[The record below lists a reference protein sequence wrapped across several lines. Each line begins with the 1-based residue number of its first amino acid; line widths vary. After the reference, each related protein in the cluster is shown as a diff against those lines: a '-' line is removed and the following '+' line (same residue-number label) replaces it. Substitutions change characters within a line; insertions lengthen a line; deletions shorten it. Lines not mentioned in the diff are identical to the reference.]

1 MTRSSLRFCIKAAVA
16 FAAAAF
22 VASGAGAQTS
32 SLAERV
38 ARLEQQQAQQQ
49 APGGVGLVNQMA
61 DLQSQVQQLQ
71 GQVEQL
77 QHQVQQ
83 LQDQNKAQYTD
94 LDSRLGKLEGG
105 KPANGVP
112 AAAASSAT
120 PDSASS
126 AAPAPSPGAA
136 SVPPQSQAAAPAS
149 PPPPPTADQQA
160 AYSAA
165 FKSLTS
171 GDYVTAARGFRAYI
185 QQYPGSAL
193 APNAYYWLGESYY
206 VTQNYQVSL
215 QTFQSLLANYP
226 ASDKAPDALLK
237 VGYAQAEMKQ
247 YDDAKATLTAVMN
260 KYPGTT
266 VSRLAQSRMRA
277 IALQENGG

>member
-1 MTRSSLRFCIKAAVA
+1 MIRSNLRFCIKAAVA
-16 FAAAAF
+16 FATAAF
-22 VASGAGAQTS
+22 VVSGAGAQTL
-32 SLAERV
+32 SLGERV
-38 ARLEQQQAQQQ
+38 SRLEQQQAQQQ
-49 APGGVGLVNQMA
+49 AQGGVGLVNRMS

-71 GQVEQL
+71 GQVEEL

-94 LDSRLGKLEGG
+94 LDSRLNRLEGKSG
-105 KPANGVP
+105 NAP
-112 AAAASSAT
+112 AAAASSAA
-120 PDSASS
+120 PASNAAPQSASSTASAAPPQS
-126 AAPAPSPGAA
+126 AAPAG
-136 SVPPQSQAAAPAS
+136 

-160 AYSAA
+160 AYNAA

-171 GDYVTAARGFRAYI
+171 GDYVTASRGFRDYI
-185 QQYPGSAL
+185 QKYPNSAL

-215 QTFQSLLANYP
+215 QTFQTLLANYP
-226 ASDKAPDALLK
+226 DSDKAPDALLK

-266 VSRLAQSRMRA
+266 VSKLAQSRMRA
-277 IALQENGG
+277 ITLQQNGG

>member
-1 MTRSSLRFCIKAAVA
+1 MIRSSLRFGIKAAVA

-38 ARLEQQQAQQQ
+38 SRLEQQQAQQQ

-71 GQVEQL
+71 GQVEEL

-83 LQDQNKAQYTD
+83 MQDQNKAQYTD

-105 KPANGVP
+105 NAANAPAPP
-112 AAAASSAT
+112 A
-120 PDSASS
+120 ASS
-126 AAPAPSPGAA
+126 AAPAPAA
-136 SVPPQSQAAAPAS
+136 SAPTAPPPAAS
-149 PPPPPTADQQA
+149 SGPPPPPTADQQA

-165 FKSLTS
+165 FKSLTG
-171 GDYVTAARGFRAYI
+171 GDYVSASRGFRAYI
-185 QQYPGSAL
+185 QQYPDSAL

-215 QTFQSLLANYP
+215 QTFQTLLATYP
-226 ASDKAPDALLK
+226 NSDKAPDALLK
-237 VGYAQAEMKQ
+237 IGYAQAEMKQ
-247 YDDAKATLTAVMN
+247 YDNAKATLTAVMN

-266 VSRLAQSRMRA
+266 VARLAQSRMRA
-277 IALQENGG
+277 IALQQNGG